1 MKLTPPA
8 LAMGVGFT
16 AYEVTTAVMEVGAAN
31 AAIALVRNLAD
42 LLGELRS
49 RLNSDDPSVRGE
61 ALADTLA
68 IAGASTA
75 IVGRLQ
81 QTGSNA
87 ITTAL
92 EKQAALRA
100 EATALAT
107 AKVENNV
114 YRDSSLADPSKSVYS
129 ATGPWIPAAKLTPQ
143 QADALIERNLPQGAQ
158 IVAKESADR
167 LNINILKDDPAF
179 APPYVPGTQA
189 VVIATVKETQFV
201 RVYLPGTRSNV
212 IGEWFMAE
220 SEIRGLT
227 PAQIASKFAL
237 PQTPTHIV
245 DVKVPKGQRL
255 RMTVANDIN
264 IFPDKSIGGNG
275 GGGGVQIQL
284 LTKPKDPEYFK
295 NWFSNERAL
304 K

>member
-1 MKLTPPA
+1 
-8 LAMGVGFT
+8 MGVGFT
-16 AYEVTTAVMEVGAAN
+16 SYEVTTAVMEVGAAN
-31 AAIALVRNLAD
+31 AAIAIARSLAD
-42 LLGELRS
+42 SPTELRS
-49 RLNSDDPSVRGE
+49 GLNSDDPSVRGE

-68 IAGASTA
+68 IAAASTA

-107 AKVENNV
+107 ARVENNV

-129 ATGPWIPAAKLTPQ
+129 ATGPWIPAAKLTPKR
-143 QADALIERNLPQGAQ
+143 ADVLIERSLPRGVQL
-158 IVAKESADR
+158 VTKESADI

-179 APPYVPGTQA
+179 APLYVPGTQA
-189 VVIATVKETQFV
+189 VVIATVQETQFV
-201 RVYLPGTRSNV
+201 RVYVPSTRSNV
-212 IGEWFMAE
+212 MGEWFMTE
-220 SEIRGLT
+220 SEIHGLT

-245 DVKVPKGQRL
+245 DVTVPKGQQL
-255 RMTVANDIN
+255 RVTVANDIN

-275 GGGGVQIQL
+275 GGGGVQIEL